1 MDCIKKFDSVSSYSR
16 YLSSRSTNS
25 VFSGKSLCSQD
36 DDYDFSGTHSYDEA
50 EDMLKKGDKKHL
62 GLIKKELVECKIK
75 SKGSCIKTISYASF
89 VGSMP
94 HIPNYIAGVP
104 KTMIAKKRTIV
115 KSPKVITI
123 LYNPSVSCR
132 MTTSQVVKASIKVM
146 NLINEI
152 ESKGVR
158 VNLYVSNF
166 GKSSKSSRY
175 ETAGA
180 IVRIKAAEEYTN
192 LLKIVYP
199 MVNPS
204 MHRRHFLRFIE
215 TADIKD
221 RSWIGGYGYPM
232 FSEVEVKKAMNKVGI
247 KFDAYFSAM
256 EIIHNNY
263 NLKSVTI

>member
-1 MDCIKKFDSVSSYSR
+1 
-16 YLSSRSTNS
+16 
-25 VFSGKSLCSQD
+25 
-36 DDYDFSGTHSYDEA
+36 
-50 EDMLKKGDKKHL
+50 
-62 GLIKKELVECKIK
+62 
-75 SKGSCIKTISYASF
+75 
-89 VGSMP
+89 MP

-123 LYNPSVSCR
+123 LYNPSVSCGI
-132 MTTSQVVKASIKVM
+132 TTSQVVKASIKVM
-146 NLINEI
+146 KLINEV

-166 GKSSKSSRY
+166 GKSSRH
-175 ETAGA
+175 EIAGA

-192 LLKIVYP
+192 LLKLVYP

-204 MHRRHFLRFIE
+204 MHRRHFFRFIE

-221 RSWIGGYGYPM
+221 RYWIGGYGYPM
-232 FSEVEVKKAMNKVGI
+232 FSEVEVKKAMDKVGI

-256 EIIHNNY
+256 EIINNGY
-263 NLKSVTI
+263 NLKNITI